1 MLSQNK
7 NQKQTDAKDINLK
20 AILEEIAQVQMQIFI
35 SFPKD
40 KEELQ
45 KKKMEAMLKK
55 LQKTDGQQQ

>member
-1 MLSQNK
+1 
-7 NQKQTDAKDINLK
+7 
-20 AILEEIAQVQMQIFI
+20 MQIFI

-55 LQKTDGQQQ
+55 LQKADGQQQ

>member
-1 MLSQNK
+1 M
-7 NQKQTDAKDINLK
+7 
-20 AILEEIAQVQMQIFI
+20 AQVQMQIFI

-45 KKKMEAMLKK
+45 KKKMAAMLKK